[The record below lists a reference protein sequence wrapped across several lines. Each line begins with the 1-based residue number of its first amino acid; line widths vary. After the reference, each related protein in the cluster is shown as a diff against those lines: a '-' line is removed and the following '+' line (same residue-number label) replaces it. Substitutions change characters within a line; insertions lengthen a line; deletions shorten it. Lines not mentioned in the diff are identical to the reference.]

1 MAVVG
6 VVPAAGQATRL
17 QPLDR
22 SKEVLELDGRPVLEY
37 LVERLRAARAD
48 RIRVVTR
55 PEKQDVV
62 ALAESLGAECVLA
75 RPEHVSASLLA
86 GLEGLDADDLVL
98 FGFPDTVWEPVDG
111 FARLRELVEAGED
124 IVLGLF
130 SGAELERSDVAVR
143 DDAGRIVAID
153 VKPATPRSRW
163 IWGCGAARASLLSGA
178 GPDAE
183 PGVYFDRLAR
193 KATIAAVELSDI
205 FIDIGTPEALAAL
218 RSQGRV

>member
-37 LVERLRAARAD
+37 LVERMRAARAD

-62 ALAESLGAECVLA
+62 ALTESLGAECVLA

-86 GLEGLDADDLVL
+86 GLEGLDADDVVL

-111 FARLRELVEAGED
+111 FARLWELVEDGED
-124 IVLGLF
+124 IALGLF
-130 SGAELERSDVAVR
+130 SGAESSA
-143 DDAGRIVAID
+143 AMWPYAT
-153 VKPATPRSRW
+153 KPAASSRSTSSPPLR
-163 IWGCGAARASLLSGA
+163 ARAGSGVA
-178 GPDAE
+178 GGAGVLTLRGGPDAE

-193 KATIAAVELSDI
+193 KATIAAVELSDT

-218 RSQGRV
+218 RSKGRA